1 MHLIRNLAWRD
12 LTQHRLRTILSALG
26 VALAVAT
33 IVAADV
39 TGDAI
44 RNAGQAVAE
53 SQGTIP
59 FAGDFLNSALNVM
72 GLVILAAAGFLIF
85 NAFGMAVTQRQRQI
99 GALRSLGMTGHQIMG
114 LILMEAFFT
123 GSGGTLLGLAIGPL
137 LGRGLVFLLAQLAGV
152 AYGQSN
158 VPPSTLLRAAVL
170 GLGVSLL
177 VTAIPARRAMRIP
190 PLVALRPETGFS
202 QEARSFRR
210 AALGLALLVLL
221 SAFLL
226 VNPPAG
232 SVLTPPWDIL
242 LTGVFALGWLMGLGL
257 VLPSLVSGVSDGVR
271 RISVR
276 WGTVERLAA
285 DNLIRARRRVTLTIL
300 TLTIGLMMIV
310 GVTGMTTFSFDV
322 IVNYAIGNY
331 DIDWVV
337 VPLSAFTGGSLVNWE
352 ILSEWDPTTNQLTP
366 ELIDDLETATA
377 GRVNLVRV
385 RSAFLPE
392 LAILSGLPSYVA
404 DPAEL
409 RRARLFT
416 FAEGDWETA
425 QTIMESGCGLLLTP
439 RMARQH
445 NVWLYDTLALSG
457 MQGPVTCT
465 VAGLGTSSF
474 LGTSVISSAAGTAL
488 GVNPDQVFVVLVQ
501 TRPGVDRKDLRSDLE
516 TLLSGYSDGSLLEVE
531 AFFQDVS
538 GLVGSLQ
545 VMLNGMLL
553 LAIFAAALGVVNTT
567 MISVNE
573 RRTELGLLRA
583 VGATRWQ
590 VMRVVAGEAA
600 LMGLIGGGLGLV
612 AGLGL
617 AVIFATVNG
626 GNMFGLGDFP
636 LWTSLWTSLQPA
648 VLSGLIGLVCAP
660 LICAGAAWLPAR
672 TLLRGTVI
680 ENLSADSRTL

>member
-1 MHLIRNLAWRD
+1 MHLINTLAWRN
-12 LTQHRLRTILSALG
+12 LTQHRLRTILSALA

-33 IVAADV
+33 MVAADV

-44 RNAGQAVAE
+44 RNAGQVVAE
-53 SQGTIP
+53 SQATVS
-59 FAGDFLNSALNVM
+59 FAGDFLNSALSVI

-85 NAFGMAVTQRQRQI
+85 NAFGMAVTQRQCQI
-99 GALRSLGMTGHQIMG
+99 GALRSLCMTGRQIMG

-123 GSGGTLLGLAIGPL
+123 GGGGALLGLVTGPL
-137 LGRGLVFLLAQLAGV
+137 LGRGLVFLLGDLAGV
-152 AYGQSN
+152 AYGQSG
-158 VPPSTLLRAAVL
+158 VPPSSLLRAAFL
-170 GLGVSLL
+170 GLAVPLL

-190 PLVALRPETGFS
+190 PLVALRPEMRFS
-202 QEARSFRR
+202 QEAWSLRQ
-210 AALGLALLVLL
+210 AALGLVLLALLLV
-221 SAFLL
+221 FLL

-232 SVLTPPWDIL
+232 SVLAPPWDIL
-242 LTGVFALGWLMGLGL
+242 LTGLFALGWLMGLGL
-257 VLPSLVSGVSDGVR
+257 VLPSLVSGVSNGVR

-331 DIDWVV
+331 DIDWIV
-337 VPLSAFTGGSLVNWE
+337 VPLSAFTGDSLVNWE
-352 ILSEWDPTTNQLTP
+352 ILSKWDPTTNQLTS
-366 ELIDDLETATA
+366 ELIDDLEMATA

-392 LAILSGLPSYVA
+392 LAILSGLPSFVA

-439 RMARQH
+439 RMAHQH
-445 NVWLYDTLALSG
+445 DVSLYDTLALSG
-457 MQGPVTCT
+457 VEGPVTCT

-474 LGTSVISSAAGTAL
+474 LGTSVISSAAGPAL
-488 GVNPDQVFVVLVQ
+488 GANPDQVFVVLVQ
-501 TRPGVDRKDLRSDLE
+501 TRPGVDREGLRSDLE
-516 TLLSGYSDGSLLEVE
+516 NLLSEYSDGSLLEVE
-531 AFFQDVS
+531 VFFQDVS
-538 GLVGSLQ
+538 GLVDSLQ

-567 MISVNE
+567 MISLNE

-617 AVIFATVNG
+617 VVVFATVNG
-626 GNMFGLGDFP
+626 GSMFGLSDFP
-636 LWTSLWTSLQPA
+636 LWTSLWASLQPA
-648 VLSGLIGLVCAP
+648 ILGGIIGLFCAP

-672 TLLRGTVI
+672 ALLQGTVI
-680 ENLSADSRTL
+680 ENLGGDSRTL

>member
-1 MHLIRNLAWRD
+1 MHLISTLAWRN
-12 LTQHRLRTILSALG
+12 LTQHRLRAILSALG

-33 IVAADV
+33 MVAADV
-39 TGDAI
+39 TGNAI
-44 RNAGQAVAE
+44 RNAGQAFEE
-53 SQGTIP
+53 SQGTVP
-59 FAGDFLNSALNVM
+59 FAGDFLNSALSVI

-85 NAFGMAVTQRQRQI
+85 NAFGMAVTQRQREI
-99 GALRSLGMTGHQIMG
+99 GALRSLGMTGRQIMS
-114 LILMEAFFT
+114 LILMEALFT
-123 GSGGTLLGLAIGPL
+123 GGGGTLLGLVAGPL
-137 LGRGLVFLLAQLAGV
+137 LGRSLVFLLAELAGV

-158 VPPSTLLRAAVL
+158 GPPSNLLRAAFL
-170 GLGVSLL
+170 GLAVSLL
-177 VTAIPARRAMRIP
+177 ASALPARRAMRIP
-190 PLVALRPETGFS
+190 PLVALRPQTSFS
-202 QEARSFRR
+202 QETWSLRR
-210 AALGLALLVLL
+210 AALGLAILALLLV
-221 SAFLL
+221 FLL

-232 SVLTPPWDIL
+232 SALAPPWDIL
-242 LTGVFALGWLMGLGL
+242 LTGLFALGWLVGL
-257 VLPSLVSGVSDGVR
+257 VLMLPSLVSGVSDGVR
-271 RISVR
+271 RISAR
-276 WGTVERLAA
+276 MGTVERLAA
-285 DNLIRARRRVTLTIL
+285 DNLIRARRRITLTIL

-331 DIDWVV
+331 DIDWIV
-337 VPLSAFTGGSLVNWE
+337 VPVSAFTSGSLVNWE
-352 ILSEWDPTTNQLTP
+352 ILSKWDPTTNQLAP
-366 ELIDDLETATA
+366 EFIDDLETATA
-377 GRVNLVRV
+377 ERVNLVRV

-392 LAILSGLPSYVA
+392 LAILSGLPSFVA

-409 RRARLFT
+409 RRTGLFT
-416 FAEGDWETA
+416 FTKGDWETA
-425 QTIMESGCGLLLTP
+425 QPIMESGCGLLLTP

-445 NVWLYDTLALSG
+445 NVWLYDKLVLSG
-457 MQGPVTCT
+457 VRGMVTCT

-474 LGTSVISSAAGTAL
+474 LGTSLISSAAGPAL

-501 TRPGVDRKDLRSDLE
+501 TRPGVDREGLRSDLE
-516 TLLSGYSDGSLLEVE
+516 TLLSGYADGSLLEVE
-531 AFFQDVS
+531 VFFQDVS
-538 GLVGSLQ
+538 GLVDSLQ

-636 LWTSLWTSLQPA
+636 LWTSLWASLQPA
-648 VLSGLIGLVCAP
+648 IQGGIIGLFCAP

-672 TLLRGTVI
+672 ALLQGTVI
-680 ENLSADSRTL
+680 ENLGGDRRTL